1 MVYDRFQFV
10 KQVTGN
16 QNGCIGIGSTEDT
29 LNDLVTSDQINAIQ
43 RFVQH
48 ADFRIAGKCCRNF
61 QLCRHARGQRL
72 DFQIRCQLHELQQGS
87 EPRFVEILE
96 KVRIKLSHIANLHI
110 IIIKWL
116 RAHVRNML
124 FGFHTNRHILIG
136 NAAGVRLYQTGSSF
150 HHCAF
155 SAAVGTDQCIDMT
168 GLERD
173 AQIVESLF
181 PAVNFCNMFKFQH
194 DVPSFSCCCACA
206 SSKCMISSLEK

>member
-61 QLCRHARGQRL
+61 QLC
-72 DFQIRCQLHELQQGS
+72 
-87 EPRFVEILE
+87 LE

-155 SAAVGTDQCIDMT
+155 SAAVGPDQCIDMT